1 MVRQDDGIDAEINGN
16 DGVLERL
23 HPLEHKLAGPDAP
36 EPGDVGSGDRG
47 IEHLREQVADRA
59 PGRGERRELQRPR
72 REQVAPPPRI
82 HGHARERAQGELR
95 RNRQAIADIAQAN
108 AANRG
113 IDREDE
119 GVVAGEFGALH
130 QRLARHPVAPHVE
143 LEPAPRIGRDLGEC
157 LDRGCP
163 EGRERVGNPDVAGHL
178 RDRGLAHVMHHP
190 GEPRRAEGEGQGG
203 SLTEHLHRAVDLG
216 DITQHPR
223 RELHPRIGL
232 DRSSKRE
239 LGAGGT
245 IGVVEHRSRHAA
257 HCESAD
263 VSDARAPLE
272 PGLPAGERA
281 IPASDE
287 GQDLARSRQSSID
300 HGDSSCHAVR
310 CIRCLSADALSEA
323 DPLVS

>member
-1 MVRQDDGIDAEINGN
+1 MLAAFLLAACGSATSAVQTVDPQNFLASASQTGAVVVDVRT
-16 DGVLERL
+16 
-23 HPLEHKLAGPDAP
+23 P
-36 EPGDVGSGDRG
+36 E
-47 IEHLREQVADRA
+47 
-59 PGRGERRELQRPR
+59 
-72 REQVAPPPRI
+72 
-82 HGHARERAQGELR
+82 
-95 RNRQAIADIAQAN
+95 
-108 AANRG
+108 
-113 IDREDE
+113 
-119 GVVAGEFGALH
+119 EFA
-130 QRLARHPVAPHVE
+130 
-143 LEPAPRIGRDLGEC
+143 
-157 LDRGCP
+157 
-163 EGRERVGNPDVAGHL
+163 AGHL

-257 HCESAD
+257 HCESAN